1 MKRLKLFVE
10 NFLVYGVGGI
20 ISKIIP
26 LIMLPVI
33 TRLMPNTFYF
43 GLNDISTTVVSFGSA
58 IAIMGMYDAMFR
70 MFFEKSDEEYQKS
83 ICSTTLVFTL
93 CSSVVVFI
101 VLILFGDF
109 LTNIF
114 FNDIKYKNLLLLSA
128 MSILIG
134 STNTIVSAP
143 TRMNNQRKIFL
154 VTNTL
159 SPIIS
164 YAISIPLLLKG
175 MYVIAL
181 PLAMV
186 ISAFTIELV
195 FIILNRNWFSLK
207 RVNKSYLKPLLII
220 ALPLLPNFLVYW
232 VFNSCDRLM
241 ISNILGMEYNG
252 IYAIGGK
259 IGQVSQLIYTAF
271 AGGWQFF
278 AFSTM
283 KDNDQVEMTSNIF
296 EYLGAVS
303 LIAGSLMAAC
313 SKTIF
318 EILFKGDYV
327 QGYTIAPYLFL
338 APLLL
343 MLFQVIVNQFLVV
356 KKTWFNIIALT
367 LGALA
372 NIVINLLLIPVIGI
386 EGAALGTLLGY
397 IISIMVSSIVLT
409 RMKLLKVSSR
419 FFAMVLSS
427 VLYFAIWRWKL
438 RENLLLG
445 LLFAFIEIVFIFML
459 FRKDIM
465 KLKKV
470 KE

>member
-58 IAIMGMYDAMFR
+58 IAVMGMYDAMFR

-83 ICSTTLVFTL
+83 ICSTTLAFTL

-101 VLILFGDF
+101 VLMLFGDF
-109 LTNIF
+109 LTKIF

-356 KKTWFNIIALT
+356 KKTWFNVIALT

-372 NIVINLLLIPVIGI
+372 NIVINLFLIPVIGI

-397 IISIMVSSIVLT
+397 IISIIASSVVLT
-409 RMKLLKVSSR
+409 KMKLLKVSKR
-419 FFAMVLSS
+419 FLAMVLSS
-427 VLYFAIWRWKL
+427 ILYFGIWRWKL

-445 LLFAFIEIVFIFML
+445 LLFAFIEMLFIFML
-459 FRKDIM
+459 FRKDLI
-465 KLKKV
+465 KLKKGND
-470 KE
+470 